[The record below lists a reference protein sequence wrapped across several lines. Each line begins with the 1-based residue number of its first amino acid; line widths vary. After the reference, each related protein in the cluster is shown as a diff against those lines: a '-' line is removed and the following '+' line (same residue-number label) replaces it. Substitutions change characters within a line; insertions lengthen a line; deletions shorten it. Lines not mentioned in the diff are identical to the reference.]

1 MTQIDTVKKSGPI
14 DNVDDEGDSSDSDAI
29 ESSHCDEESSD
40 YDEAAQK
47 AEERRKFEQILADK
61 NLMRVKRGATLK
73 GHQPYEILINK
84 LIDGL
89 ETPEIVKSKT
99 LPRPD
104 IPEEENFVNVGNSD
118 D

>member
-1 MTQIDTVKKSGPI
+1 
-14 DNVDDEGDSSDSDAI
+14 
-29 ESSHCDEESSD
+29 
-40 YDEAAQK
+40 
-47 AEERRKFEQILADK
+47 
-61 NLMRVKRGATLK
+61 MRVKRGATLK

>member
-1 MTQIDTVKKSGPI
+1 
-14 DNVDDEGDSSDSDAI
+14 
-29 ESSHCDEESSD
+29 
-40 YDEAAQK
+40 
-47 AEERRKFEQILADK
+47 
-61 NLMRVKRGATLK
+61 MRVKRGATLK

-104 IPEEENFVNVGNSD
+104 LPEEENFVKNVGNSD
-118 D
+118 DQEDSPDKMKNTDKTNGNIFVRAYT